1 MCCSKTALH
10 STIHSNGSWMTP
22 CSSNDTNR
30 ESVPDD
36 LPEDVRSEEV
46 AEAMKSASHL
56 REFVL
61 TQVRMH

>member
-1 MCCSKTALH
+1 MH

-22 CSSNDTNR
+22 CSSNDTTSR
-30 ESVPDD
+30 VGTPDD